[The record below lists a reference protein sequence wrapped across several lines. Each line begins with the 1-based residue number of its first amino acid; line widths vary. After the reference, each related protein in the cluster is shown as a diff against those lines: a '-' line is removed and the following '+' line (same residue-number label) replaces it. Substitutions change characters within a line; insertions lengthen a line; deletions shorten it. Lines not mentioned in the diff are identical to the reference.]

1 VAIDLTGAPEL
12 TAADVMGRIHPSV
25 LGVVNDASWPG
36 SRLAGT
42 VSVHASV
49 GEVARLMLSTGSSL
63 LIVVYDDGGLA
74 GMILRSWLG
83 RARSRRRR
91 EQQEHRSGRAGAF
104 PAAVPS

>member
-49 GEVARLMLSTGSSL
+49 GSSL